1 MSKDFFSL
9 LFSSRRLYSSW
20 FLFRWSCDRTAHHY
34 ATEFAALLLSNAA
47 YKTASQVQFR
57 KQQLCKYVTSV
68 LQHLL
73 SNIDFFF
80 YFFILGFWGFFSLWI
95 FLSAELAV
103 LKSIEKHFSKCF
115 LKVASFA
122 ENASSLPVELF
133 HQFSNFKLGSSNQA
147 TSFSRIM
154 CQWKEII
161 YNNEISDDVM
171 IFQSIFLLK
180 WYTILLNQEMQKFR
194 FLSVFNN

>member
-1 MSKDFFSL
+1 M
-9 LFSSRRLYSSW
+9 
-20 FLFRWSCDRTAHHY
+20 
-34 ATEFAALLLSNAA
+34 A

-57 KQQLCKYVTSV
+57 TQQLCKYVTSV

-133 HQFSNFKLGSSNQA
+133 HQCSTLKLGSSNQA

-161 YNNEISDDVM
+161 YNNEIRDDVM